1 MPPTLFV
8 SKFFLAAAES
18 NLLEIDFD
26 PVSQSE
32 IVLYPSLARRPVVK
46 VWYLDP
52 KRSTLGKSQRSKQ
65 ESRLPFIWTVR

>member
-32 IVLYPSLARRPVVK
+32 RVLYPSLVRRPVVK
-46 VWYLDP
+46 VWHLDP
-52 KRSTLGKSQRSKQ
+52 KRSTGVTYQQVLY
-65 ESRLPFIWTVR
+65 WVRIRD